1 MCLYRYLNVLYI
13 LDDISGFSIIEKYF
27 FVKVDMGEIKQ
38 LIVINYSI
46 FNRLF
51 SYLEILE

>member
-27 FVKVDMGEIKQ
+27 FVKVDMGEIK
-38 LIVINYSI
+38 
-46 FNRLF
+46 
-51 SYLEILE
+51 